1 MVMRLRVEYAYDPE
15 SRNWSFRVPS
25 LGIVGGA
32 ETREDAEKRVVDAVA
47 FALEADDDG
56 SVPAQTEVSYL
67 NVEIAAG

>member
-1 MVMRLRVEYAYDPE
+1 MRLRVEYAYDPE

-32 ETREDAEKRVVDAVA
+32 KTREDAEKRVVDAVA
-47 FALEADDDG
+47 FTLEGEEDG
-56 SVPAQTEVSYL
+56 SVPATTEVRYL